1 MELGVMTYEINRKT
15 VHEVFASAKEYGF
28 TRAQFD
34 FYPFCKDAEINVNAN
49 LPEDITLE
57 LAKEVM
63 MVSIVWKTWLPC
75 VLRWAAIL
83 STCVLV
89 PGLL

>member
-34 FYPFCKDAEINVNAN
+34 FIRFV
-49 LPEDITLE
+49 
-57 LAKEVM
+57 
-63 MVSIVWKTWLPC
+63 KTRKLM
-75 VLRWAAIL
+75 
-83 STCVLV
+83 
-89 PGLL
+89 

>member
-34 FYPFCKDAEINVNAN
+34 FYPFCKDAE
-49 LPEDITLE
+49 L
-57 LAKEVM
+57 M
-63 MVSIVWKTWLPC
+63 
-75 VLRWAAIL
+75 
-83 STCVLV
+83 
-89 PGLL
+89 